1 MFKGLSNF
9 ASLMKNAQQ
18 IGGKAEEIRQRLR
31 SERVT
36 GTAGAGLIEVEAN
49 GLGEILR
56 MRIDPQLIQSQD
68 QDMIESLAP
77 AAINQALEKS
87 KQLHAQALQS
97 MLGDMELPGLDKA
110 LAQFM
115 GSPDAQT

>member
-9 ASLMKNAQQ
+9 ASLMRNAQQ
-18 IGGKAEEIRQRLR
+18 LGGKTEEIRQQLR
-31 SERVT
+31 TQRVT
-36 GTAGAGLIEVEAN
+36 GTAGAGMIEVEAN

-56 MRIDPQLIQSQD
+56 VRIDPQLIEQQD
-68 QDMIESLAP
+68 RDMIESLTP
-77 AAINQALEKS
+77 AAINQALEKA

-115 GSPDAQT
+115 GSPETP

>member
-1 MFKGLSNF
+1 MFKGLTNL
-9 ASLMKNAQQ
+9 ASLMRNAQQ
-18 IGGKAEEIRQRLR
+18 MNGKAQEIREQLQQQ
-31 SERVT
+31 RVT

-56 MRIDPQLIQSQD
+56 VRIDPQLMEQQD
-68 QDMIESLAP
+68 RDMIETLTP
-77 AAINQALEKS
+77 AAINQAIEKA

-115 GSPDAQT
+115 GSSET